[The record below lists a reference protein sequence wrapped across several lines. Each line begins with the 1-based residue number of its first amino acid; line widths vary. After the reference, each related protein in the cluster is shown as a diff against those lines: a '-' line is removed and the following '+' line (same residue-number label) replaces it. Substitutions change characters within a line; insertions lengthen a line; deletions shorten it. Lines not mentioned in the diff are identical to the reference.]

1 MEPKS
6 IAERCKKYRQKHKEI
21 YRENDVLRK
30 RNYRQKMKANPIAN
44 EKRLQVQGEKKQK
57 YRQ

>member
-30 RNYRQKMKANPIAN
+30 RNYRQEMKANPVAN
-44 EKRLQVQGEKKQK
+44 EKRLQVQREKKQK